1 MNRPAVE
8 VADILHA
15 QGDRFVEKNRSW
27 LSFQQMGVLR
37 AIARCRTAALGGH
50 IDSCPQ
56 CGHRAISYNSCRSRH
71 CPKCQAQARQRWLAA
86 RDRELLGVPY
96 FHVVFTLPHELNRLC
111 GQNPA
116 LLYNLL
122 FQASAATLQEVAAN
136 PKHMGAEIGF
146 LSILHTWGQNLLL
159 HPHLHCAIPAG
170 GFSPDHTQWVHPR
183 YPFFLPVKVLSRVF
197 RGKFVSGLKRL
208 YRQKRLCFAG
218 QADIERPKQF
228 ASFLRTLF
236 RQNWVV
242 YAKPAFGGPAQVLRY
257 LGRYT
262 HRVAISNHRLLG
274 FDGERV
280 TFRWKDYARGNQQ
293 RKMTLPASEFLRRF
307 VQHVLPR
314 GFVRIR
320 QYGFLANRRRTS
332 SISLARQLLAG
343 GPMPREPCVDKAGA
357 PASWQCPRCG
367 TTMHIGPNLT
377 PGQLASQCKYFD
389 SS

>member
-1 MNRPAVE
+1 
-8 VADILHA
+8 L
-15 QGDRFVEKNRSW
+15 
-27 LSFQQMGVLR
+27 
-37 AIARCRTAALGGH
+37 
-50 IDSCPQ
+50 
-56 CGHRAISYNSCRSRH
+56 
-71 CPKCQAQARQRWLAA
+71 
-86 RDRELLGVPY
+86 
-96 FHVVFTLPHELNRLC
+96 
-111 GQNPA
+111 
-116 LLYNLL
+116 
-122 FQASAATLQEVAAN
+122 
-136 PKHMGAEIGF
+136 
-146 LSILHTWGQNLLL
+146 
-159 HPHLHCAIPAG
+159 
-170 GFSPDHTQWVHPR
+170 
-183 YPFFLPVKVLSRVF
+183 VKVLSRVF

-274 FDGERV
+274 FDGERA
-280 TFRWKDYARGNQQ
+280 TFRWKDSARGNKQ
-293 RKMTLPASEFLRRF
+293 RKMTLPSSEFLRRF
-307 VQHVLPR
+307 VQHFLPR